1 MMGTHEYDPRCTL
14 DPSDYDD
21 PTDEELHAR
30 EAAQAPA
37 ETLYE
42 REDED
47 EDLELVNTSWVP
59 CNADD
64 AAWLIG
70 RILSAREEATRI
82 EAQAQILLH
91 RARRRETRLLERF
104 GPDIEQIA
112 LRELTAATPAGQPV
126 PKSWATLQGS
136 VRWQR
141 LGGGVVVNDAAAC
154 ARWAAENDCLSAI
167 RLDVRAQGAEAISLA
182 RAANAI
188 GVHTEPSIMK
198 TPLREHLQRT
208 GELPG
213 GCNLAPERR
222 EMRIHGP
229 KEAK

>member
-1 MMGTHEYDPRCTL
+1 MGTHEYDPRCTL

-82 EAQAQILLH
+82 
-91 RARRRETRLLERF
+91 
-104 GPDIEQIA
+104 
-112 LRELTAATPAGQPV
+112 
-126 PKSWATLQGS
+126 
-136 VRWQR
+136 
-141 LGGGVVVNDAAAC
+141 
-154 ARWAAENDCLSAI
+154 
-167 RLDVRAQGAEAISLA
+167 
-182 RAANAI
+182 
-188 GVHTEPSIMK
+188 
-198 TPLREHLQRT
+198 
-208 GELPG
+208 
-213 GCNLAPERR
+213 
-222 EMRIHGP
+222 
-229 KEAK
+229 